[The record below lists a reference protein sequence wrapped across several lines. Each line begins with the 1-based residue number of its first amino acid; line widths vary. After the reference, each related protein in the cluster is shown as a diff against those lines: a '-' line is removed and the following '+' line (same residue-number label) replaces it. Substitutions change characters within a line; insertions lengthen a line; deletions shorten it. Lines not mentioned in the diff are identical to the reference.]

1 MCATWLNDR
10 MVQQALPGLPS
21 RWRNVCQKVLCS
33 EQWFSP
39 GPRGFFFFFNTRAKK
54 ECYEAITLEYHI
66 LLRKDSIKIL
76 EARGMNVD
84 TFLFFHLQHYSGN
97 MAW

>member
-1 MCATWLNDR
+1 MFVKRSC
-10 MVQQALPGLPS
+10 VQSSGFLQ
-21 RWRNVCQKVLCS
+21 VL
-33 EQWFSP
+33 
-39 GPRGFFFFFNTRAKK
+39 GAFFFFNTRAKK

-84 TFLFFHLQHYSGN
+84 TFLFFISNIIVAIWHGRT
-97 MAW
+97 